1 MAKPRSLNS
10 GFMEQRISFITLT
23 VGDVARSR
31 AFYVD
36 GLGWKPMLEND
47 EVLMLPVG
55 QHLMLSL
62 WSIEGFSA
70 EVGHAPTKGIAP
82 LTLAHNCKT
91 EAEVD
96 SVLELAASIG
106 AETSPALRRE
116 WGGYSGY
123 FSDPD
128 GFRWEIAMNS
138 GPTGDYVL
146 P

>member
-1 MAKPRSLNS
+1 
-10 GFMEQRISFITLT
+10 MEQRISFITLT

>member
-1 MAKPRSLNS
+1 MAKPRSLYS
-10 GFMEQRISFITLT
+10 GFTEQRISLITLA

-31 AFYVD
+31 VFYVD
-36 GLGWKPMLEND
+36 GLGWKPMFEND
-47 EVLMLPVG
+47 EV
-55 QHLMLSL
+55 LMLSL

-82 LTLAHNCKT
+82 LTLAHNCRT

-106 AETSPALRRE
+106 AETSPAIRRE

-123 FSDPD
+123 FADPD
-128 GFRWEIAMNS
+128 GFRWEIAMNP

>member
-1 MAKPRSLNS
+1 MAKPHSLYS
-10 GFMEQRISFITLT
+10 GFTEQRISFITLA
-23 VGDVARSR
+23 VDDVARSR
-31 AFYVD
+31 AFYAD
-36 GLGWKPMLEND
+36 GLGWKPIFEND
-47 EVLMLPVG
+47 EVLMRPVG

-82 LTLAHNCKT
+82 LSLAHNCRT

-106 AETSPALRRE
+106 AETSPAIRRE
-116 WGGYSGY
+116 WGGYSGH
-123 FSDPD
+123 FADPD
-128 GFRWEIAMNS
+128 GFRWEIAMNP

>member
-1 MAKPRSLNS
+1 MAKPRSLYS
-10 GFMEQRISFITLT
+10 GFMEQRISFITLA
-23 VGDVARSR
+23 VDDVARSR
-31 AFYVD
+31 AFYAD

-47 EVLMLPVG
+47 EVLMRPVG
-55 QHLMLSL
+55 QHLMPSL

-70 EVGHAPTKGIAP
+70 EVGHAPTTGIAP
-82 LTLAHNCKT
+82 LTLAHNCRT

-106 AETSPALRRE
+106 AETSPAIRRE

-128 GFRWEIAMNS
+128 AFRWEIAMKS
-138 GPTGDYVL
+138 GPTGDYAL